1 MTDIVITNTAVAPST
16 NAAIDDGFAGETIA
30 AGKVVFLNT
39 STNRWMLTDNNG
51 TGTRAA
57 KGIALNG
64 ASSGQPVT
72 VQKGGDINLGA
83 VLTAGVAYYASGTPG
98 GICPVADLTTG
109 MDPILIGMAKSTS
122 ILTISIQDPG
132 VTL

>member
-1 MTDIVITNTAVAPST
+1 MTDIVITNTAVVPST
-16 NAAIDDGFAGETIA
+16 NAVIDQGFAGETIA

-39 STNRWMLTDNNG
+39 TTNRWMLTDNNG
-51 TGTRAA
+51 TGTRSA

-64 ASSGQPVT
+64 ASAGQPVT

-98 GICPVADLTTG
+98 GICPVADLVTG
-109 MDPILIGMAKSTS
+109 MDPILIGVAKSTS